1 MGLALRVSFIPLKDI
16 RSAGHDV
23 LVARFA
29 VSPELSY
36 AMFSGGGMA
45 WAEAQMKAGQYA
57 VVPAS
62 AGTRPNLAGLSC
74 RWEPI
79 DAERGEILSVLVS
92 PQPGSDRQKFAALI
106 SAITSLLGDADLTR
120 PIPSTGLRLA
130 WPSPGLA
137 YETRALRK
145 GGSFLWQY
153 VKLAAFTFFAWSL
166 FRFNIRFGGFD
177 PRIYRADTERN
188 SDFRK
193 FDDGLKLTLDLSPA
207 RVEALTELL
216 EGARRDG
223 TAFYGLHSQPQALM
237 TCIVPSP
244 LMRDH
249 LHFIDGAGGGYAK
262 AAESLKHQLR
272 SAAR

>member
-1 MGLALRVSFIPLKDI
+1 MGLALRVSIIPLKDI
-16 RSAGHDV
+16 RDAGHDV

-45 WAEAQMKAGQYA
+45 WAEAQMKDGQYA
-57 VVPAS
+57 VAPAPPG
-62 AGTRPNLAGLSC
+62 ARPDLAGLSC

-92 PQPGSDRQKFAALI
+92 PQAGSDRQEFAALI
-106 SAITSLLGDADLTR
+106 SRITALLGDADRTR

-130 WPSPGLA
+130 WPSPGLV

-145 GGSFLWQY
+145 GRSFLWQY
-153 VKLAAFTFFAWSL
+153 VKLAGYTFFAWSL

-193 FDDGLKLTLDLSPA
+193 FDDGLKLTLDLNPA
-207 RVEALTELL
+207 RVEALTQLL
-216 EGARRDG
+216 EGAKREG
-223 TAFYGLHSQPQALM
+223 TAFYGLHSQSRALM

-262 AAESLKHQLR
+262 AAESLKHQIR
-272 SAAR
+272 SSAH